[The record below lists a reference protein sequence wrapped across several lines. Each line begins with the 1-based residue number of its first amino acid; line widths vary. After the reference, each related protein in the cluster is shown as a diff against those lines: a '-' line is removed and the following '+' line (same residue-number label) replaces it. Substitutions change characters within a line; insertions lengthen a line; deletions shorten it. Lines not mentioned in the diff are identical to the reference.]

1 MHRNQGRLLAP
12 SWRGKK
18 AGGLRGR
25 YGEGGSLL
33 IKVSRNGRGRP
44 QTESREKCLGVVVMG
59 GRTFLQGKTLDG
71 MVANG
76 VKAKAGHH

>member
-1 MHRNQGRLLAP
+1 MG
-12 SWRGKK
+12 K
-18 AGGLRGR
+18 AGPKR
-25 YGEGGSLL
+25 
-33 IKVSRNGRGRP
+33 KV
-44 QTESREKCLGVVVMG
+44 EKSVLVHVMG